1 MAHRLDRHF
10 RIGVGGVAQRIKPL
24 LTEPAIAAADG
35 EGNDDAVAD
44 RKIGHFGPE
53 RHDLAHIFM
62 AQDITALHRRHIAVD
77 QVEIR
82 AANGASVDLD
92 DGIAGMLDFGVGNGV
107 DANIAFSM
115 ITNGAHEIVS

>member
-1 MAHRLDRHF
+1 
-10 RIGVGGVAQRIKPL
+10 
-24 LTEPAIAAADG
+24 
-35 EGNDDAVAD
+35 
-44 RKIGHFGPE
+44 
-53 RHDLAHIFM
+53 
-62 AQDITALHRRHIAVD
+62 
-77 QVEIR
+77 VEIR